1 MLKKVSDNDH
11 FLIADNGYSRNIP
24 YLSKLEISMVH
35 IITHIIR
42 ALRIVL

>member
-1 MLKKVSDNDH
+1 MLKKVSDKDH
-11 FLIADNGYSRNIP
+11 FLIANNRYSRNIP

-35 IITHIIR
+35 IISHFIR